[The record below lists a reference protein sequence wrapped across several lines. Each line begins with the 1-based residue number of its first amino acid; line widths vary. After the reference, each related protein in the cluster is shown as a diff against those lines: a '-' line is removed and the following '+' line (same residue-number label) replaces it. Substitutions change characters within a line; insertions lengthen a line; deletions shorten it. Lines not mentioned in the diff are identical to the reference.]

1 MSAERCP
8 GCGVELGDDPGG
20 ARHAY
25 LASSSGCWEA
35 FGELLAREFGDPEYF
50 REHRLTVDAYA
61 AQHPGDDDP
70 PQTQSVA
77 IHLIG
82 LYHALELG
90 THPAELLRITQQ
102 LTRSRRRWPHLVAP
116 VAYPLTVV
124 DVLAARSAAEHV
136 ALVQRWARTTW
147 ECWSRHHDLV
157 REWSDA
163 ALARAQRRTR

>member
-25 LASSSGCWEA
+25 LTSSSGCWEA
-35 FGELLAREFGDPEYF
+35 FGKLLAREFGEPGYF

-70 PQTQSVA
+70 RQTQSVA

-82 LYHALELG
+82 LCHALELE
-90 THPAELLRITQQ
+90 THPGLLLRITQE
-102 LTRSRRRWPHLVAP
+102 LTGDRRTWPRLEP
-116 VAYPLTVV
+116 PGRYPMTVV
-124 DVLAARSAAEHV
+124 DVLAARSANEHV

-157 REWSDA
+157 REWANA